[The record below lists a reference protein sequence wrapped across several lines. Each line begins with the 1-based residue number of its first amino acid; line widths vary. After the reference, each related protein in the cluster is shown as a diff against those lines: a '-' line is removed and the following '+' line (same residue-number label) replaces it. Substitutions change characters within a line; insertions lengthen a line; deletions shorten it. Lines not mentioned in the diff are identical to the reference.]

1 MSHRPYTAEEIWQ
14 AADLPA
20 RRLAGVALNP
30 SAPTGVLL
38 RLLAC
43 DSAAVRMTLC
53 RDRDLPREVVDA
65 VLTHPDARTR
75 RFLAANPHVDPA
87 QRARLVED
95 PHWLVR
101 AWLGAGP
108 GYGHGRS
115 ELPEHTV
122 VRMLTTYDQEY
133 LGTLYRQV
141 PRSARWTFPSHPEP
155 KVRAYA
161 FTWWSELTAP
171 EQSALLADPDKE
183 VRERALRMG
192 RDLDP
197 AYVERE
203 LPDRPCHARTHLLM
217 HGALSRRVVERV
229 LAAPAGR
236 EDLAMIAGN
245 PSLPL
250 DVLALLTRDP
260 DPQVRETAAGRP
272 ELTAQQRRELAEDPH
287 PAVRTRISLH
297 PALTEEE
304 RAAIDYRVDSD
315 QTFGR
320 SDTPA
325 SLYDA
330 AKSRRRALSSHPVL
344 RREAACDPAL
354 PPDLVARLSGDPD
367 LGVRVLLAQNHPQAP
382 ADLLLRSFLEYTGR
396 ERWHLTTRPNF
407 PRTELAGHAEAAD
420 PMVRRLTLLDPQA
433 PPATVDRLSAD
444 SDPDVRADAARHPRL
459 PPRRLTELLDDGELA
474 HEAAANPALPPP
486 VMHRL
491 VAALDDRSRPASR
504 TPSATGLDGPDA
516 ALGRPDGT

>member
-1 MSHRPYTAEEIWQ
+1 MSNRPHTAEAIWE

-30 SAPTGVLL
+30 SAPTDVLL

-43 DSAAVRMTLC
+43 DSAVVRMSLC

-65 VLTHPDARTR
+65 VLTHPDHRTR

-95 PHWLVR
+95 PHWLVC
-101 AWLGAGP
+101 AWLGQGP
-108 GYGHGRS
+108 GYEHGRS

-122 VRMLTTYDQEY
+122 VRMLTTYDQEH

-161 FTWWSELTAP
+161 CNWWSELTVR
-171 EQSALLADPDKE
+171 ERSALLADPDKE
-183 VRERALRMG
+183 VRENAQGKG
-192 RDLDP
+192 RHLDP
-197 AYVERE
+197 EYVERA
-203 LPDRPCHARTHLLM
+203 LPDRPCHARTHLLL
-217 HGALSRRVVERV
+217 HGALSRRVVEQV

-236 EDLAMIAGN
+236 EDLAMIAAN

-250 DVLALLTRDP
+250 DVLALLARDP
-260 DPQVRETAAGRP
+260 DPHVRETVASRP

-304 RAAIDYRVDSD
+304 RAAIDYQVDSD

-320 SDTPA
+320 SDIPA
-325 SLYDA
+325 WLYDS
-330 AKSRRRALSSHPVL
+330 AKSRRLALSSHPVL
-344 RREAACDPAL
+344 RRQAASDPAL
-354 PPDLVARLSGDPD
+354 PPDLVTRLSGDPD
-367 LGVRVLLAQNHPQAP
+367 LGVRVLLAQNHPRAP

-396 ERWHLTTRPNF
+396 ERWRLTTRPNF
-407 PRTELAGHAEAAD
+407 PTTELAGHAEAAD
-420 PMVRRLTLLDPQA
+420 PMLRRLALLDPQA
-433 PPATVDRLSAD
+433 PAATVDRLTTD

-474 HEAAANPALPPP
+474 HQAAANPVLPPS

-491 VAALDDRSRPASR
+491 VAALDD
-504 TPSATGLDGPDA
+504 
-516 ALGRPDGT
+516 